1 MIFSLFRNNFW
12 DRQNWEKYPV
22 WLYLYFWCFSEY
34 ANIFVYKDF
43 LYEIWNA
50 FTILKTWILRYRGFV
65 RICNNPDTHTAIK
78 GDNLTWNVLVQIPD
92 VKFGNLGS
100 IFLLT
105 FNMVKMYFQKSI
117 PYWKWSASSYLS
129 HTWWNSGGLV
139 FLGIRYRG
147 TVFFCGFC
155 PGPGLV
161 NKESHF
167 LELVNIKKNVKQPGF
182 FMRQKIRF
190 TNFYL

>member
-1 MIFSLFRNNFW
+1 MRLVTIRTLIRQLRAIIWHETFW
-12 DRQNWEKYPV
+12 Y
-22 WLYLYFWCFSEY
+22 
-34 ANIFVYKDF
+34 
-43 LYEIWNA
+43 
-50 FTILKTWILRYRGFV
+50 RYQ
-65 RICNNPDTHTAIK
+65 H
-78 GDNLTWNVLVQIPD
+78 
-92 VKFGNLGS
+92 VKFGNLAS

-105 FNMVKMYFQKSI
+105 FNMVKMHFQKSI
-117 PYWKWSASSYLS
+117 PYSKWSASNYLS

-147 TVFFCGFC
+147 TVFFCGFW

-182 FMRQKIRF
+182 FMRQKIKF

>member
-22 WLYLYFWCFSEY
+22 GLYLYFYVFQ
-34 ANIFVYKDF
+34 NMLTF
-43 LYEIWNA
+43 LFRKTFFTRYEIIKHKFYVTEVSWA
-50 FTILKTWILRYRGFV
+50 FVTIRTLIRQLRAIIWHETFWYRYQ
-65 RICNNPDTHTAIK
+65 H
-78 GDNLTWNVLVQIPD
+78 

-105 FNMVKMYFQKSI
+105 FSMVKMHFQKSI
-117 PYWKWSASSYLS
+117 PYWKWSTSSYLS
-129 HTWWNSGGLV
+129 HTWWNRGGLV

-182 FMRQKIRF
+182 FMRQKIKF